1 MARAYEPFQ
10 RIEFAKGIM
19 TALPTTASQV
29 TQASAPRVNPL
40 SQAVGTGIVAAQGAT
55 MLKGLG

>member
-1 MARAYEPFQ
+1 
-10 RIEFAKGIM
+10 M

-29 TQASAPRVNPL
+29 TQAAAPRVNPL